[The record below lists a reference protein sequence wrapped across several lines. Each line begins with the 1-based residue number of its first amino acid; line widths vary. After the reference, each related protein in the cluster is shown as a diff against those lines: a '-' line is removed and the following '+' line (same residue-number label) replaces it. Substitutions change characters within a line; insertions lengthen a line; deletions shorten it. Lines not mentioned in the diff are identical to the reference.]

1 MCCLFG
7 LIDYGNTF
15 TAKEKNRI
23 IKILSTECE
32 ARGTD
37 ATGIAFNTSTGLHIF
52 KRPVAAHLLWYR
64 IPESAKIIMGHTRMS
79 TQGSEYLNYNNHP
92 FPGHVDKMDF
102 ALAHNG
108 VLHNDFTLRRTEKL
122 PATHIQTDSY
132 IAVQLIEKEN
142 ALGFD
147 SIRKMAEK
155 TEGSFCYTILDRQ
168 DNLYLVKG
176 DNPLALYKFNGFY
189 LYASTDEILTRAVRK
204 LHLGNFS
211 KVNISCGDILK
222 INAHGAIELQQFDYP
237 DPYRN
242 FYGYR
247 SFADDDLYGEDTI
260 DMLTE
265 YAGYFGINAE
275 DVIML
280 LDYGY
285 DEMEIEEMLYEPIV
299 MQECI
304 SELRMLEA

>member
-1 MCCLFG
+1 
-7 LIDYGNTF
+7 
-15 TAKEKNRI
+15 
-23 IKILSTECE
+23 
-32 ARGTD
+32 
-37 ATGIAFNTSTGLHIF
+37 
-52 KRPVAAHLLWYR
+52 
-64 IPESAKIIMGHTRMS
+64 MGHTHMS

-92 FPGHVDKMDF
+92 FPSHVDKMDF

-108 VLHNDFTLRRTEKL
+108 VLHNDFTLRRTEQL

-155 TEGSFCYTILDRQ
+155 TEGSFCYTILDRN

-211 KVNISCGDILK
+211 KVNIFCGDILK

-247 SFADDDLYGEDTI
+247 SFAEDDLYDEDTI

-275 DVIML
+275 GVIML

-285 DEMEIEEMLYEPIV
+285 DEMEIEEMLYEPIA